1 MYLTMNRFKVVK
13 SETQAFEH
21 LWTGRDS
28 HLKSV
33 PGFVSF
39 ALMKG
44 PERVDHVL
52 YVSHTVWQDEASFT
66 DWTRSQAFRDAHGG
80 AKSSG
85 HMYLEPPDLER
96 FQAVQVL
103 TA

>member
-1 MYLTMNRFKVVK
+1 MYLTMNRFKVVT
-13 SETQAFEH
+13 SQTQAFEDI
-21 LWTGRDS
+21 WTRRDS
-28 HLKSV
+28 HLKTV

-44 PERVDHVL
+44 PERADHVL
-52 YVSHTVWQDEASFT
+52 YASHTVWKDEQSFANWTKSASF
-66 DWTRSQAFRDAHGG
+66 RAAHSG
-80 AKSSG
+80 AKSSN
-85 HMYLEPPDLER
+85 HMYLDPPELEI